1 MSDDMMSQ
9 AKSRLK
15 EIEEIKDIGQFIID
29 NSSTISAVT
38 TGISFE
44 TDDKRNAFVTFWKG
58 DIISCLGLSSVCTL
72 DIEQVIEH

>member
-29 NSSTISAVT
+29 NSSTISAVIA
-38 TGISFE
+38 GVSFE
-44 TDDKRNAFVTFWKG
+44 TDDKRNAFVTFWEG